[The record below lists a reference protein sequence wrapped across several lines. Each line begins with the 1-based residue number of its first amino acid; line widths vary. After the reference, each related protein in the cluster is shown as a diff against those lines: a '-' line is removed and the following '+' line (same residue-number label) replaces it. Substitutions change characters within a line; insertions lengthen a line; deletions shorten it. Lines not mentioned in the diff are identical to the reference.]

1 MARTAMAGLTI
12 TKLESLLNQQ
22 RSRKKE
28 LMRERLR
35 IMNQLEKVDR
45 QIASLDGGS
54 GGGGGGGG
62 GTSSSGRARNE
73 KSLVA
78 TLEEVL
84 EKSPKGMGVSDILA
98 AVQSA
103 GYKSSSPNFRGIIN
117 QTLIKERK
125 KFASVSRG
133 VYALKK

>member
-28 LMRERLR
+28 LMRERAR
-35 IMNQLEKVDR
+35 IVTQLEKVDR

-54 GGGGGGGG
+54 GSGGGGGG
-62 GTSSSGRARNE
+62 SRARNE

-84 EKSPKGMGVSDILA
+84 EKSPKGLGVSDILA

-125 KFASVSRG
+125 KFAAVSRG